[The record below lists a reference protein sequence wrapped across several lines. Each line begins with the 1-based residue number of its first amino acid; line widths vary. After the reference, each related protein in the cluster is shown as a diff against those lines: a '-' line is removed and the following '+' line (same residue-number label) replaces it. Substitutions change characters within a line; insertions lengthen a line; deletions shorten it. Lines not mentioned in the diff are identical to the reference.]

1 MESTWIQRFSHVRI
15 ARGISAALVAFI
27 WIATP
32 ATQAAPPR
40 GITQLMLA
48 VDLSGS
54 MQGERLSVAKTSLST
69 LVANIDPS
77 ISIGLVSFNGT
88 ASLVQIPTNDRILIN
103 RQIMGFSAAGKTALF
118 DALALSIR
126 NLNSPTKSAVV
137 LLCDGEDN
145 SSIQRREDV
154 IALAKASGVTINVV
168 AIRPSQVQRDVLR
181 SMTDA
186 TGGLLVAAEN
196 LGDLEKGLAAFT
208 TPPLEPQ
215 PERTFE
221 PEGVSNT
228 LIPPIL
234 SAVAVLALMVSWRL
248 RDLQKLRARINEY
261 LKPRATNPLRRSW
274 KGAKEMGR
282 RIAPLWYRYESN
294 LAKRLDDAGIQQ
306 TVREWVTRQ
315 ALAGAVGFVL
325 FLLISRSLPI
335 TLLLTVVGT
344 WQWSRLVL
352 RKAREGMALRFEGE
366 LHSAL
371 LVAAS
376 SLRSGLSL
384 VQAIDA
390 IAREGNG
397 EVARQFRRAV
407 GEVQMGSTMEDALTR
422 VADRVQSEDLHWVV
436 ATLAIQRE
444 VGGSLSNIIV
454 STADMI
460 GERFALRRE
469 IRTLSAEGRLSARVL
484 VMMPVLVM
492 MLFLLTRRDYIDVL
506 WTTPLG
512 FFCLI
517 TAGILEAFGAYWI
530 KQMVK
535 VKV

>member
-1 MESTWIQRFSHVRI
+1 MRIVR
-15 ARGISAALVAFI
+15 GLVTALVAFLLAFAPI
-27 WIATP
+27 G
-32 ATQAAPPR
+32 QARAQG

-54 MQGERLSVAKTSLST
+54 MQGQRLSVAKESLST
-69 LVANIDPS
+69 LVTNLDPS
-77 ISIGLVSFNGT
+77 LSVGLVSFNGS
-88 ASLVQIPTNDRILIN
+88 ASLVQPLTTERKLIS
-103 RQIMGFSAAGKTALF
+103 QKIMGFTAAGKTALY

-126 NLNSPTKSAVV
+126 SLNVPSKSAVV

-145 SSIQRREDV
+145 SSIQSREDV
-154 IALAKASGVTINVV
+154 IELAKATGVKINVV
-168 AIRPSQVQRDVLR
+168 ALRPSQVQRDLLR

-196 LGDLEKGLAAFT
+196 LEELERGLTAFT
-208 TPPLEPQ
+208 TAQEDAETQSVFRPAGGANTYIPSLL
-215 PERTFE
+215 
-221 PEGVSNT
+221 GV
-228 LIPPIL
+228 
-234 SAVAVLALMVSWRL
+234 VVVLALIASWRL
-248 RDLQKLRARINEY
+248 RDLQKLRLRIGDY

-274 KGAKEMGR
+274 KGAKEIGR
-282 RIAPLWYRYESN
+282 RVSPLWTRFQKN
-294 LAKRLDDAGIQQ
+294 LAKRLDDSGIQQ
-306 TVREWVTRQ
+306 TVREWLTRQ
-315 ALAGAVGFVL
+315 ALTAAMAFLVI
-325 FLLISRSLPI
+325 LLISKSLPV
-335 TLLLTVVGT
+335 TLSMTIIGS
-344 WQWSRLVL
+344 WQWSRLIL
-352 RKAREGMALRFEGE
+352 KKARDGMALRFEEE

-407 GEVQMGSTMEDALTR
+407 GEVQMGSTLEDALTR

-484 VMMPVLVM
+484 VMMPILVM
-492 MLFLLTRRDYIDVL
+492 LLFLLTRRDYIDVL
-506 WTTPLG
+506 WTTPIG
-512 FFCLI
+512 FLCLI
-517 TAGILEAFGAYWI
+517 SALTLEALGAYWI

-535 VKV
+535 VKI